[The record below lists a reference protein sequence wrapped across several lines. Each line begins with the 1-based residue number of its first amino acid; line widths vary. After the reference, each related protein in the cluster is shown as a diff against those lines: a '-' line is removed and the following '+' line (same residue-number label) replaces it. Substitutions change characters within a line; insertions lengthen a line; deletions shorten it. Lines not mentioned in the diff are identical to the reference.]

1 MLFGSRSTEEKRC
14 LRLMI
19 FGFVKKLIKYYVDK
33 LVQWLRM
40 QKFNLELDNDIKKY
54 HEELDKKVKKPKVKE
69 VGKFGEDGWSISIG
83 DVDKDE

>member
-1 MLFGSRSTEEKRC
+1 
-14 LRLMI
+14 MI

-54 HEELDKKVKKPKVKE
+54 HEELDKKVKKPKIKE

-83 DVDKDE
+83 NVDDDKKN